1 MSGMR
6 ARLQRIARG
15 AEDPRVDVLELVN
28 WVYSEQRANRVSGQG
43 LHAAEAVVAGL
54 RRGSVSQASTIAA
67 LIEVNRLGCRVDHV
81 GYDAGDLHPVAEA
94 LHLMVAQIQSS
105 GEAPAWLLVRYGE
118 HAALPDGHDLEI
130 NLGPTWKGEPRY
142 EVRACSACGADHA
155 MPMAGKFKVVNDG
168 TKWAIPVFCPLEWDH
183 GPEYQAAERRE
194 YDHWWQALQALAM
207 RCARADLDGLIVT
220 GPAISREPWLCRDAA
235 VAQIRRPESSDSPDS
250 HFDSHGPQGSPG
262 RSFVLSVL
270 AAADGAQLVRHEDG
284 LWRAGTGVAFN
295 DGLVERVVNQG
306 LAAYGSANA
315 QGRRSLVVTADGR
328 AALHAARLV
337 A

>member
-15 AEDPRVDVLELVN
+15 AEDPRVDVLDLVN
-28 WVYSEQRANRVSGQG
+28 WVYSEQRANQVSGQG
-43 LHAAEAVVAGL
+43 LYAAEAVVAGL
-54 RRGSVSQASTIAA
+54 RRGSASQASTIAA
-67 LIEVNRLGCRVDHV
+67 LIEVNRLGCRVDRV
-81 GYDAGDLHPVAEA
+81 GYGSGDLHPVAEA
-94 LHLMVAQIQSS
+94 LHLKVAQIQSS

-183 GPEYQAAERRE
+183 GLEYQAAERRE

-220 GPAISREPWLCRDAA
+220 GPAIAREPWLCRDSA
-235 VAQIRRPESSDSPDS
+235 VAPIRARESSDSL
-250 HFDSHGPQGSPG
+250 DSHGLQTS
-262 RSFVLSVL
+262 RACSFVLSVL

-306 LAAYGSANA
+306 LVAYGSANA
-315 QGRRSLVVTADGR
+315 QGRRALVVTTEGKAALR
-328 AALHAARLV
+328 AARPV